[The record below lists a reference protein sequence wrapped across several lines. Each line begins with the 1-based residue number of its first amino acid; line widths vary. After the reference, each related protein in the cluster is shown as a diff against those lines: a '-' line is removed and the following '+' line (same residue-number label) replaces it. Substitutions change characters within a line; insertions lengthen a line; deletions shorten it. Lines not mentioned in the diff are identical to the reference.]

1 MVVVQMTQLLPV
13 LQTMASIVAEKLGK
27 LPILLLLLPVLLSD
41 SRKPRT
47 ETLEIKVRLL
57 CADQC
62 TRGNRRRCGICRT
75 GPR

>member
-1 MVVVQMTQLLPV
+1 MVVVEMTQLLPV
-13 LQTMASIVAEKLGK
+13 LQTMASILAEKLGK
-27 LPILLLLLPVLLSD
+27 LLLLLLLPVLLSD
-41 SRKPRT
+41 SRKPLT

-62 TRGNRRRCGICRT
+62 TRGSRRRCGICRT